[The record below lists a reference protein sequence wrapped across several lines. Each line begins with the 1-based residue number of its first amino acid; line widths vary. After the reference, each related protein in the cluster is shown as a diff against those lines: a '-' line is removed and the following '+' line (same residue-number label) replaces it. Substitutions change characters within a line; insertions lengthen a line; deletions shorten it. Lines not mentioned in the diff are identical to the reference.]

1 MPQLLRRFIGKTCMN
16 GGVVKPHL
24 IENTNSYE
32 YPRAGNEQ
40 TTGRQRVGIPLK
52 SRLQNRETSQQRLV
66 PRAKSHLFQGTVELV
81 SSRRHCRLGLKLRK
95 VRMGPRRHRAS
106 KVLSGT

>member
-1 MPQLLRRFIGKTCMN
+1 MSQLIRRFIGTTCMN

-52 SRLQNRETSQQRLV
+52 PRCQNHQTAQPTSGASGQV
-66 PRAKSHLFQGTVELV
+66 HLFQETVELV
-81 SSRRHCRLGLKLRK
+81 PSRRHFRLGPRLGE
-95 VRMGPRRHRAS
+95 VRMGSAFIEQVKS
-106 KVLSGT
+106 

>member
-1 MPQLLRRFIGKTCMN
+1 MN

-24 IENTNSYE
+24 IDNKNSCE

-52 SRLQNRETSQQRLV
+52 SQCQNHQQPSQRLV
-66 PRAKSHLFQGTVELV
+66 PRAKSHLYQETIELV
-81 SSRRHCRLGLKLRK
+81 
-95 VRMGPRRHRAS
+95 P
-106 KVLSGT
+106 